1 MELLRYQHQLQD
13 FIMGTGESTASI
25 TVQTAA
31 TYTVTTTNASGCTS
45 LQGSGVAA
53 PKTTPTPVVNVV
65 NNCDG
70 TSTLTAT
77 ATGTLLWSTGESTA
91 SSITVQTAA
100 TYTVTTMQVDVQVYK
115 VQALPLLKHPTAPV
129 VNVVNNCDGTSTLTA
144 SEYTGT
150 LLWAGESTA
159 SITVQTAATY
169 TVTTTN
175 ASGCT
180 SLQGSGVAAPKTTP
194 TVGSKCCKQL

>member
-1 MELLRYQHQLQD
+1 MYKFTRFRRCRSKTTPTAPVVNVVNNCDGTTLTASEYTGTLLWS
-13 FIMGTGESTASI
+13 TGESTASI

-53 PKTTPTPVVNVV
+53 PKTTPT
-65 NNCDG
+65 
-70 TSTLTAT
+70 
-77 ATGTLLWSTGESTA
+77 
-91 SSITVQTAA
+91 
-100 TYTVTTMQVDVQVYK
+100 
-115 VQALPLLKHPTAPV
+115 APV
-129 VNVVNNCDGTSTLTA
+129 VNVVNNCDGTSTLS

-150 LLWAGESTA
+150 LLWSTGESTA

-194 TVGSKCCKQL
+194 TAR

>member
-1 MELLRYQHQLQD
+1 
-13 FIMGTGESTASI
+13 MGTGESTASI

-53 PKTTPTPVVNVV
+53 PKTTPT
-65 NNCDG
+65 
-70 TSTLTAT
+70 
-77 ATGTLLWSTGESTA
+77 
-91 SSITVQTAA
+91 
-100 TYTVTTMQVDVQVYK
+100 
-115 VQALPLLKHPTAPV
+115 APV

-144 SEYTGT
+144 SEYRNFIMDT
-150 LLWAGESTA
+150 GESTA

-194 TVGSKCCKQL
+194 TAR

>member
-1 MELLRYQHQLQD
+1 MELYVINNSYRNLLWS
-13 FIMGTGESTASI
+13 TGESTASI

-53 PKTTPTPVVNVV
+53 PKTTPT
-65 NNCDG
+65 
-70 TSTLTAT
+70 
-77 ATGTLLWSTGESTA
+77 
-91 SSITVQTAA
+91 
-100 TYTVTTMQVDVQVYK
+100 
-115 VQALPLLKHPTAPV
+115 APV
-129 VNVVNNCDGTSTLTA
+129 VNVVNNCDGTLRYQIKHRNFIMST
-144 SEYTGT
+144 
-150 LLWAGESTA
+150 GESTA

-180 SLQGSGVAAPKTTP
+180 SLQGSGVALKQPTAPVVNVVNNCDGTSTLTATGTLLWSTGESTASI
-194 TVGSKCCKQL
+194 TVQQLQLIR

>member
-1 MELLRYQHQLQD
+1 MELLRYQHQEYRY

-53 PKTTPTPVVNVV
+53 PKTTPT
-65 NNCDG
+65 
-70 TSTLTAT
+70 
-77 ATGTLLWSTGESTA
+77 
-91 SSITVQTAA
+91 
-100 TYTVTTMQVDVQVYK
+100 
-115 VQALPLLKHPTAPV
+115 APV

-144 SEYTGT
+144 SAEYTGT
-150 LLWAGESTA
+150 LLWSTGESTA

-169 TVTTTN
+169 TVTTTK
-175 ASGCT
+175 SGCT

-194 TVGSKCCKQL
+194 TAR

>member
-1 MELLRYQHQLQD
+1 MYKFTRFRRCRSKTTPAPVVNVVNNCDGTSTLTTATGTLLWS
-13 FIMGTGESTASI
+13 TGESTASI

-53 PKTTPTPVVNVV
+53 PKTTPT
-65 NNCDG
+65 
-70 TSTLTAT
+70 
-77 ATGTLLWSTGESTA
+77 
-91 SSITVQTAA
+91 
-100 TYTVTTMQVDVQVYK
+100 
-115 VQALPLLKHPTAPV
+115 APV

-144 SEYTGT
+144 QYTGT
-150 LLWAGESTA
+150 LLWSTGESTA

-180 SLQGSGVAAPKTTP
+180 SLQGSVAA
-194 TVGSKCCKQL
+194 KQLLLLR

>member
-1 MELLRYQHQLQD
+1 
-13 FIMGTGESTASI
+13 MGTGESTASI

-53 PKTTPTPVVNVV
+53 PKTTPTAPVVNVV

-77 ATGTLLWSTGESTA
+77 TAGVLLWST
-91 SSITVQTAA
+91 
-100 TYTVTTMQVDVQVYK
+100 
-115 VQALPLLKHPTAPV
+115 
-129 VNVVNNCDGTSTLTA
+129 
-144 SEYTGT
+144 
-150 LLWAGESTA
+150 GESTA

-180 SLQGSGVAAPKTTP
+180 SLQGSGVAAPK
-194 TVGSKCCKQL
+194 QLLLLR

>member
-1 MELLRYQHQLQD
+1 MVQ
-13 FIMGTGESTASI
+13 ESTASI

-53 PKTTPTPVVNVV
+53 PKTTPTAPVVNVV

-91 SSITVQTAA
+91 SITVQTAA
-100 TYTVTTMQVDVQVYK
+100 TYTVTKLMQVDVQVYK
-115 VQALPLLKHPTAPV
+115 VQALPLLKQ
-129 VNVVNNCDGTSTLTA
+129 
-144 SEYTGT
+144 
-150 LLWAGESTA
+150 LLL
-159 SITVQTAATY
+159 
-169 TVTTTN
+169 
-175 ASGCT
+175 
-180 SLQGSGVAAPKTTP
+180 LQ
-194 TVGSKCCKQL
+194 

>member
-1 MELLRYQHQLQD
+1 LDVHKVQALPLLKQLRCSVVNVVNNCDGTTLTASVQ
-13 FIMGTGESTASI
+13 GTLLWSTGESTASI

-53 PKTTPTPVVNVV
+53 PKTTPT
-65 NNCDG
+65 
-70 TSTLTAT
+70 
-77 ATGTLLWSTGESTA
+77 
-91 SSITVQTAA
+91 
-100 TYTVTTMQVDVQVYK
+100 
-115 VQALPLLKHPTAPV
+115 APV
-129 VNVVNNCDGTSTLTA
+129 VNVVNNCDGTSTLSATA
-144 SEYTGT
+144 TGT
-150 LLWAGESTA
+150 LLWSTGESTA

-180 SLQGSGVAAPKTTP
+180 SLQGSGVAAL
-194 TVGSKCCKQL
+194 KQLLLLR